1 MVNIKKLFDKFL
13 NRLKYM
19 KSYTS
24 LNIKDSANSIKLGA
38 LIVDVREKNEYILAH
53 IENSILIPLSEI
65 SADRIRQINPQNKT
79 IIIHCAAGIRS
90 KKAANILLSQN
101 YNSEILEIDKGIN
114 EWIKSNQPIVSE
126 I

>member
-1 MVNIKKLFDKFL
+1 MNIKKIFAKFKK
-13 NRLKYM
+13 RSKHM

-24 LNIKDSANSIKLGA
+24 LNIEESANSIKLGA
-38 LIVDVREKNEYILAH
+38 IILDVREKHEYIQVH

-65 SADRIRQINPQNKT
+65 SADRVKQINPQKKT
-79 IIIHCAAGIRS
+79 IIIHCAAGVRS
-90 KKAANILLSQN
+90 KKAANILHSQN

-114 EWIKSNQPIVSE
+114 EWIKSNKPVVSE